1 MKKLLF
7 TLFLAV
13 IAAAP
18 ALADEKKK
26 SIVLLP
32 FGLIDS
38 QQDSLP
44 FPEKAA
50 RLSEASALLRQ
61 RFREES
67 LYQVLES
74 ELIDAEIARQLKRYD
89 FHDCNGCERE
99 IAAVAKADR
108 VLIGWVQ
115 RATALILNVNIEI
128 RDGATGEVLLRK
140 SSEIRGNTPGNWRRA
155 VKHIV
160 RSLVARNQGNL

>member
-1 MKKLLF
+1 MKKLLLI
-7 TLFLAV
+7 LFLVVMAT
-13 IAAAP
+13 AP
-18 ALADEKKK
+18 SLANEQKK

-38 QQDSLP
+38 QQDSVP
-44 FPEKAA
+44 FPDKAA

-61 RFREES
+61 RFKEES
-67 LYQVLES
+67 LYRVLES
-74 ELIDAEIARQLKRYD
+74 EQIDAEIARQLQRYD
-89 FHDCNGCERE
+89 LHDCNGCEQK
-99 IAAVAKADR
+99 IAAVANADR

-128 RDGATGEVLLRK
+128 RDAASGEVLLRK

-160 RSLVARNQGNL
+160 RSLVAKNQGNL